1 MNKELK
7 PYRQKMSAEELQM
20 FLHFR
25 KRGGAVPAKRGK
37 EATTGK
43 ASKWRVAD
51 IFGGAPTILTHR
63 GRAEFY
69 VNRTLHNFCFAILCD
84 ITSCNFPETC
94 YNNTCQG
101 ARRRPSRWTRGR
113 WPTSAGRKK
122 LQVFSVNPLTTSP
135 KCAILNL

>member
-69 VNRTLHNFCFAILCD
+69 VNRTLHNFYSACLCILP
-84 ITSCNFPETC
+84 SCNFPEMC
-94 YNNTCQG
+94 YNNNRQG
-101 ARRRPSRWTRGR
+101 ESGIRRSASRRTQA
-113 WPTSAGRKK
+113 PKK
-122 LQVFSVNPLTTSP
+122 FLKIETFPLTTFP